1 MSALLE
7 VENLS
12 KNYHY
17 RSGLFR
23 RRTVEAVKPISFS
36 LEAGETLAFM
46 GENGSGKST
55 LAKMLA
61 GVVEPTEGVIRV
73 NGEPLAPN
81 DFQTRCKLIRM
92 IFQDPNTSLNPR
104 IQIGKI
110 LEGPLKRNTNMTPQ
124 ERERRIMQTLKR
136 VGLLPEHAY
145 FYPQMLA
152 TGQKQRV
159 SLARALIL
167 QPCIIVADEAL
178 NGLDMS
184 MRSQIINLL
193 FELQEE
199 MGLSYIYVSQHMG
212 VIKHF
217 TDKVMVMHEGEV
229 VESGNTAEVFNN
241 PQHALTQKLLDSH
254 FSAPSHDRSSRI
266 SGATPKICC

>member
-1 MSALLE
+1 MSSLLE
-7 VENLS
+7 VENL
-12 KNYHY
+12 KKDYHY
-17 RSGLFR
+17 RSSFFR
-23 RRTVEAVKPISFS
+23 RRTIEAVKPVSFH
-36 LEAGETLAFM
+36 LEAGETIALL

-55 LAKMLA
+55 LAKMLS
-61 GVVEPTEGVIRV
+61 GVVEPTSGIIRV
-73 NGEPLAPN
+73 NGDTLSSG
-81 DFQTRCKLIRM
+81 DYQTRCKLIRM

-104 IQIGKI
+104 IQIGRI

-124 ERERRIMQTLKR
+124 AREKRIMDTLKR

-184 MRSQIINLL
+184 MRSQMINLL
-193 FELQEE
+193 LELQEE

-217 TDKVMVMHEGEV
+217 SDKVMVMQDGEV
-229 VESGNTAEVFNN
+229 VEKGRTTNVFNN
-241 PQHALTQKLLDSH
+241 PKHPLTQKLLDSH
-254 FSAPSHDRSSRI
+254 FSSPKKDKSTRI
-266 SGATPKICC
+266 NNSTPKIST

>member
-1 MSALLE
+1 MSSLLE
-7 VENLS
+7 VDNLQKS
-12 KNYHY
+12 YHY
-17 RSGLFR
+17 RAGLFR
-23 RRTVEAVKPISFS
+23 RRTIEAIKPISFK
-36 LEAGETLAFM
+36 LEAGETIAFI
-46 GENGSGKST
+46 GKNGSGKST
-55 LAKMLA
+55 LAKMLS
-61 GVVEPTEGVIRV
+61 GVVEPTAGEIRV
-73 NGEPLAPN
+73 NGEVLAPK

-104 IQIGKI
+104 IQIGRI

-124 ERERRIMQTLKR
+124 ERERRIMLTLKR

-184 MRSQIINLL
+184 MRSQILNLL
-193 FELQEE
+193 LELQEE
-199 MGLSYIYVSQHMG
+199 MGLSYVYVSQHMG
-212 VIKHF
+212 VVKHF
-217 TDKVMVMHEGEV
+217 SDKVIVMQDGEV
-229 VESGNTAEVFNN
+229 VEKGPTAEVFSA
-241 PQHALTQKLLDSH
+241 PQHSLTQKLLDSH
-254 FSAPSHDRSSRI
+254 FSAPTHDRTNRI
-266 SGATPKICC
+266 SKATPKIKC